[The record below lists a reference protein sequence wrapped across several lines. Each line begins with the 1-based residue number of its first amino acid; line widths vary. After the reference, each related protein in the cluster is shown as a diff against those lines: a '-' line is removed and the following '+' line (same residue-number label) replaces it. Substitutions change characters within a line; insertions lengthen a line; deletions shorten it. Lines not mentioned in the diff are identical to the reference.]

1 MGEDSL
7 VVVPAVGGAEERLM
21 VELLAV
27 VDAREWARLGGL
39 VAPDVVYY
47 RPGCAPIEGVEA
59 FVGFYRRRWIV
70 SAGRH
75 DVDRCVAV
83 GGQGF
88 CWGRFG
94 GVSHAG
100 VPLREIFADWFE
112 FRDGLVVRRRTFFY
126 RPAV

>member
-1 MGEDSL
+1 MGEDAL
-7 VVVPAVGGAEERLM
+7 VVSPAVHGGEERLM

-27 VDAREWARLGGL
+27 VDAREWARLAAL
-39 VAPDVVYY
+39 VAPDVVYH
-47 RPGCAPIEGVEA
+47 RPGLAPIEGVDA
-59 FVGFYRRRWIV
+59 FVGFYRRQCIV

-75 DVDRCVAV
+75 QVDRCVSV

-100 VPLREIFADWFE
+100 VPLNEIFADWFE
-112 FRDGLVVRRRTFFY
+112 FRGGLVARRRTFFY
-126 RPAV
+126 RPAI